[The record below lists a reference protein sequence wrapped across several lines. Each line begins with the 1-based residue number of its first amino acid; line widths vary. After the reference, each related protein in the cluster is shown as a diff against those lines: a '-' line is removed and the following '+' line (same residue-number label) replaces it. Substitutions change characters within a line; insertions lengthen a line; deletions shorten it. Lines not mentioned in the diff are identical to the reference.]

1 VVGRVGRLLVGLV
14 LLQFLLRD
22 ALRLGQRLGAAQGF
36 IGHAQI
42 AAGRDQ
48 GRGGLGQIRDLHG
61 VEQLALAH
69 VVARAHGHLTDA
81 ALVGRE
87 HLHRLVLVQID
98 DADGLALLGK
108 DPGLHRRHLE
118 LGHLLGGHLQL
129 VVADAGGQ
137 HRAAF
142 AGGRRRR
149 ALSL

>member
-1 VVGRVGRLLVGLV
+1 
-14 LLQFLLRD
+14 
-22 ALRLGQRLGAAQGF
+22 LRLGQRLGAAQGF

-61 VEQLALAH
+61 VEHLALAH

-108 DPGLHRRHLE
+108 GSAPAPPGARPPAR
-118 LGHLLGGHLQL
+118 GPS
-129 VVADAGGQ
+129 
-137 HRAAF
+137 AARC
-142 AGGRRRR
+142 RRRVASTGPLSLAAAGAR